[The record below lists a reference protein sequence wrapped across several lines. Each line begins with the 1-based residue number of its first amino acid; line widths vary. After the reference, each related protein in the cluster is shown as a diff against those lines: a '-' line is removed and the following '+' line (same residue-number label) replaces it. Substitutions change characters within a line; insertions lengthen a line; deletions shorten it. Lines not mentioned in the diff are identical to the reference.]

1 MLWESVW
8 LSVLLIFSL
17 ILANGFFAAAEMA
30 IIATRKTRIDTLLE
44 KGLPAAAAVA
54 RLKNDP
60 DRFLATVQIGVTVVG
75 TLASAI
81 GGAAAIEFLKP
92 GILSLPLPAVTAW
105 GESLAILLVV
115 IPIAYF
121 SLILGELVPKSL
133 ALRFSDRIALLVAR
147 PIERISK
154 LTSVLVGVL
163 TASSNA
169 VLWLFGGKGAEGTT
183 FTSEEEVKLL
193 IREGAARGIFDE
205 TEKELIHS
213 VFEFVD
219 TPVKA
224 VMKPRTEIH
233 AIEVN
238 ASPEDVLKSFVD
250 SGFSR
255 IPVYEGELDRVV
267 GILYNKDLLRAMQ
280 EKGDFRL
287 RDLLH
292 PPFFVP
298 SSLPISQLL
307 KELQRRRIAIAM
319 VVNEFG
325 EVEGLATLEDLLE
338 EIVGEIR
345 DEYDREERGPVE
357 RLADG
362 SMVIQGSALLK
373 DLKSDH
379 GLPFEESPD
388 YMTLAGFVLAKLR
401 RIPRGGEVVEHNGCR
416 LTIVDMEG
424 RRIVKIKLEAAGKK
438 AQDKQDKPDRTV

>member
-1 MLWESVW
+1 MFIESFWFELV
-8 LSVLLIFSL
+8 LIFFL
-17 ILANGFFAAAEMA
+17 ILANGFFAASEIA
-30 IIATRKTRIDTLLE
+30 IIATRKTRIDSLVEKGVRSATLL
-44 KGLPAAAAVA
+44 A
-54 RLKNDP
+54 RLKDDP

-81 GGAAAIEFLKP
+81 GGAAAIEYLKP
-92 GILSLPLPAVTAW
+92 LIQSLPLPFVTRW
-105 GESLAILLVV
+105 GEWIAILLVV
-115 IPIAYF
+115 LPIAYL
-121 SLILGELVPKSL
+121 SLVLGELVPKSL
-133 ALRFSDRIALLVAR
+133 ALRFSDRIAVLVAR
-147 PIERISK
+147 PIDFFSH
-154 LTSVLVGVL
+154 LTSPLGKIL

-169 VLWLFGGKGAEGTT
+169 VLWFFGGKDTGGAS
-183 FTSEEEVKLL
+183 FISEEEVKFL
-193 IREGAARGIFDE
+193 IREGAAKGIFDE

-224 VMKPRTEIH
+224 VMVPRTEIH
-233 AIEVN
+233 AVDINMPPQEI
-238 ASPEDVLKSFVD
+238 LKSFVD

-255 IPVYEGELDRVV
+255 IPVYEGEMDKVIGV
-267 GILYNKDLLRAMQ
+267 LYNKDIFRTLQ
-280 EKGDFRL
+280 EKGEFRA

-307 KELQRRRIAIAM
+307 KELQKRRSAMAM

-357 RLADG
+357 RLPDG

-373 DLKSDH
+373 DLKSDY
-379 GLPFEESPD
+379 GLPFEESPE
-388 YMTLAGFVLAKLR
+388 YLTLAGFVLAKLR
-401 RIPRGGEVVEHNGCR
+401 RIPRGGERVEHEGYR

-424 RRIVKIKLEAAGKK
+424 RRIVKIKLEETKNK
-438 AQDKQDKPDRTV
+438 

>member
-1 MLWESVW
+1 MFIESFW
-8 LSVLLIFSL
+8 LELVLIFFL
-17 ILANGFFAAAEMA
+17 ILANGFFAASEIA
-30 IIATRKTRIDTLLE
+30 IIATRKTRIESLVEKGVRSATLL
-44 KGLPAAAAVA
+44 A
-54 RLKNDP
+54 RLKDDP

-81 GGAAAIEFLKP
+81 GGAAAIEYLKP
-92 GILSLPLPAVTAW
+92 LIQSLPLPFVTRW
-105 GESLAILLVV
+105 GESIAILLVV
-115 IPIAYF
+115 LPIAYL
-121 SLILGELVPKSL
+121 SLVLGELVPKSL
-133 ALRFSDRIALLVAR
+133 ALRFSDRIAVLVAR
-147 PIERISK
+147 PIDFFSR
-154 LTSVLVGVL
+154 LTSPLGKIL

-169 VLWLFGGKGAEGTT
+169 VLWFFGGKDTGGAS
-183 FTSEEEVKLL
+183 FISEEEVKFL
-193 IREGAARGIFDE
+193 IREGAAKGIFDE

-224 VMKPRTEIH
+224 VMVPRTEIH
-233 AIEVN
+233 AVDINMPPQEI
-238 ASPEDVLKSFVD
+238 LKSFVD

-255 IPVYEGELDRVV
+255 IPVYEGEMDKVIGV
-267 GILYNKDLLRAMQ
+267 LYNKDIFRTLQ
-280 EKGDFRL
+280 EKGEFRA

-307 KELQRRRIAIAM
+307 KELQKRRSAMAM

-357 RLADG
+357 RLPDG

-373 DLKSDH
+373 DLKSDY
-379 GLPFEESPD
+379 GLPFEESPE
-388 YMTLAGFVLAKLR
+388 YLTLAGFVLAKLR
-401 RIPRGGEVVEHNGCR
+401 RIPRGGERVEHEGYR

-424 RRIVKIKLEAAGKK
+424 RRIVKIKLEETKNK
-438 AQDKQDKPDRTV
+438 

>member
-1 MLWESVW
+1 MFIEGFWFEVA
-8 LSVLLIFSL
+8 LIFFL
-17 ILANGFFAAAEMA
+17 ILGNGFFAASEIA

-44 KGLPAAAAVA
+44 KGARSAIAVA

-60 DRFLATVQIGVTVVG
+60 DRFLATVQIGCVIMG

-81 GGAAAIEFLKP
+81 GGAVAIEFLKP
-92 GILSLPLPAVTAW
+92 SIQTLPFTLAEKWAESIAIVVVT
-105 GESLAILLVV
+105 L
-115 IPIAYF
+115 PIAYF

-133 ALRFSDRIALLVAR
+133 ALRHPERIAFLVAR
-147 PIERISK
+147 PIDFFSR
-154 LTSVLVGVL
+154 LTSFFVRIL

-169 VLWLFGGKGAEGTT
+169 VLRIFGGTEAGGTA
-183 FTSEEEVKLL
+183 FISEEEVKSL

-205 TEKELIHS
+205 TEKQLIHS

-224 VMKPRTEIH
+224 VMIPRTEIH

-238 ASPEDVLKSFVD
+238 ATSEEVLKSFVE

-267 GILYNKDLLRAMQ
+267 GILYYKDVLRALQ
-280 EKGDFRL
+280 QKGAFRA
-287 RDLLH
+287 RDHLH
-292 PPFFVP
+292 PPYFVP

-307 KELQRRRIAIAM
+307 KDLQRRRIAIAM

-325 EVEGLATLEDLLE
+325 EIEGLVTLEDLLE

-357 RLADG
+357 RLPDG
-362 SMVIQGSALLK
+362 SMVIQGSAQLK
-373 DLKSDH
+373 DLKADY

-388 YMTLAGFVLAKLR
+388 YLTIAGFVLAKLK
-401 RIPRGGEVVEHNGCR
+401 RIPRGGEVVEHDGYR

-424 RRIVKIKLEAAGKK
+424 RRVVKVKLETTEKK
-438 AQDKQDKPDRTV
+438 PEAQQKRP

>member
-1 MLWESVW
+1 MFIESFWFELV
-8 LSVLLIFSL
+8 LIFFL
-17 ILANGFFAAAEMA
+17 ILANGFFAASEIA
-30 IIATRKTRIDTLLE
+30 IIATRKTRIDSLVEKGVRSATLL
-44 KGLPAAAAVA
+44 A
-54 RLKNDP
+54 RLKDDP

-81 GGAAAIEFLKP
+81 GGAAAIEYLKP
-92 GILSLPLPAVTAW
+92 LIQSLPLPFVTRW
-105 GESLAILLVV
+105 GESIAILLVV
-115 IPIAYF
+115 LPIAYL
-121 SLILGELVPKSL
+121 SLVLGELVPKSL
-133 ALRFSDRIALLVAR
+133 ALRFSDRIAVLVAR
-147 PIERISK
+147 PIDFFSR
-154 LTSVLVGVL
+154 LTSPLGKIL

-169 VLWLFGGKGAEGTT
+169 VLWFFGGKDTGGAS
-183 FTSEEEVKLL
+183 FISEEEVKFL
-193 IREGAARGIFDE
+193 IREGAAKGIFDE

-224 VMKPRTEIH
+224 VMVPRTEIH
-233 AIEVN
+233 AVDINMPPQEI
-238 ASPEDVLKSFVD
+238 LKSFVD

-255 IPVYEGELDRVV
+255 IPVYEGEMDKVIGV
-267 GILYNKDLLRAMQ
+267 LYNKDIFRTLQ
-280 EKGDFRL
+280 EKGEFRA

-307 KELQRRRIAIAM
+307 KELQKRRSAMAM

-357 RLADG
+357 RLPDG

-373 DLKSDH
+373 DLKSDY
-379 GLPFEESPD
+379 GLPFEESPE
-388 YMTLAGFVLAKLR
+388 YLTLAGFVLAKLR
-401 RIPRGGEVVEHNGCR
+401 RIPRGGERVEHEGYR

-424 RRIVKIKLEAAGKK
+424 RRIVKIKLEETKNK
-438 AQDKQDKPDRTV
+438 

>member
-1 MLWESVW
+1 MFFDSLWFEIA
-8 LSVLLIFSL
+8 LIFLLIL
-17 ILANGFFAAAEMA
+17 INGFFAASEIA
-30 IIATRKTRIDTLLE
+30 IIATRKTRIDSLLE
-44 KGLPAAAAVA
+44 KGVRSAAAVA

-60 DRFLATVQIGVTVVG
+60 DRFLATVQIGCVLMG

-92 GILSLPLPAVTAW
+92 LIQSLPFELAQEWAESIAIGLVT
-105 GESLAILLVV
+105 

-133 ALRFSDRIALLVAR
+133 ALRYSEQIAFLVAR
-147 PIERISK
+147 PIELFSR
-154 LTSVLVGVL
+154 LTSFFVGIL

-169 VLWLFGGKGAEGTT
+169 VLRLFGAKTAGGAA
-183 FTSEEEVKLL
+183 FISEEEVKSL
-193 IREGAARGIFDE
+193 IREGAAKGIFNE

-224 VMKPRTEIH
+224 VMIPRPEIH
-233 AIEVN
+233 ALEIDATSE
-238 ASPEDVLKSFVD
+238 EVLKSFVD

-255 IPVYEGELDRVV
+255 IAGYETELDHIL
-267 GILYNKDLLRAMQ
+267 GILYCKDVLRAIQ
-280 EKGDFRL
+280 EKETFRL
-287 RDLLH
+287 REHLH
-292 PPFFVP
+292 PPLFVP
-298 SSLPISQLL
+298 STLPISQLL
-307 KELQRRRIAIAM
+307 KDLQRRRIAIAL

-325 EVEGLATLEDLLE
+325 EVEGLVTLEDLLE

-362 SMVIQGSALLK
+362 SMVIQGSAQLK
-373 DLKSDH
+373 DLKTDY
-379 GLPFEESPD
+379 GLPFDESPD
-388 YMTLAGFVLAKLR
+388 YLTLAGFVLAKLN
-401 RIPRGGEVVEHNGCR
+401 RIPRGGEVVEHNGWR

-424 RRIVKIKLEAAGKK
+424 RRVVKVKLEATEKK
-438 AQDKQDKPDRTV
+438 PEAHTSS